1 MSGTNCNNIV
11 DTAVEA
17 TSSTNNHHQPS
28 SSSSSSTFLA
38 SENLCG
44 QTLLSLVGK
53 GHSILANI
61 RILSERVP
69 CAFLA
74 AASLDNKRENNGG
87 NGKRGSSAA
96 RSSSTSSDG
105 LFLNIFGQSSSTA
118 DQSRSKDD
126 NQLNDDGTATS
137 SSNRNDMEEA
147 KKYVPFLFD
156 FSYLHNPE
164 EWEQSLTLPTKTST
178 TTPSGDTNDSNE
190 PDNLLELEREFAINH
205 RASILEYY
213 ELFYSIY
220 NYQKEL
226 NTFIHDLT
234 QGYYIQYTVESVLLD
249 VDGRA
254 LLCESV
260 WLYGVILM
268 LMERLLPVSVHG
280 ANVVLFDFSEYAF
293 SNLTYLTMF

>member
-87 NGKRGSSAA
+87 IGKRGSSAA

-126 NQLNDDGTATS
+126 NQLTDDGTATT
-137 SSNRNDMEEA
+137 SSNRNDMR
-147 KKYVPFLFD
+147 
-156 FSYLHNPE
+156 
-164 EWEQSLTLPTKTST
+164 TSCQLQCLQKDRK
-178 TTPSGDTNDSNE
+178 GAACFAQIQARQHACHGYGNYDIDGGRTN
-190 PDNLLELEREFAINH
+190 
-205 RASILEYY
+205 
-213 ELFYSIY
+213 
-220 NYQKEL
+220 
-226 NTFIHDLT
+226 
-234 QGYYIQYTVESVLLD
+234 
-249 VDGRA
+249 
-254 LLCESV
+254 
-260 WLYGVILM
+260 M
-268 LMERLLPVSVHG
+268 
-280 ANVVLFDFSEYAF
+280 
-293 SNLTYLTMF
+293 

>member
-1 MSGTNCNNIV
+1 
-11 DTAVEA
+11 
-17 TSSTNNHHQPS
+17 
-28 SSSSSSTFLA
+28 
-38 SENLCG
+38 
-44 QTLLSLVGK
+44 
-53 GHSILANI
+53 
-61 RILSERVP
+61 
-69 CAFLA
+69 
-74 AASLDNKRENNGG
+74 
-87 NGKRGSSAA
+87 
-96 RSSSTSSDG
+96 
-105 LFLNIFGQSSSTA
+105 
-118 DQSRSKDD
+118 
-126 NQLNDDGTATS
+126 
-137 SSNRNDMEEA
+137 MEEA

-164 EWEQSLTLPTKTST
+164 EWEQSLTLPTTTTTTTTST

-268 LMERLLPVSVHG
+268 LMERLLPVSVHS
-280 ANVVLFDFSEYAF
+280 ATVHIVVLFAFSEYAF
-293 SNLTYLTMF
+293 SN

>member
-1 MSGTNCNNIV
+1 MSGTNCNIV
-11 DTAVEA
+11 DNTAAEA
-17 TSSTNNHHQPS
+17 TSSTNNHHQP

-74 AASLDNKRENNGG
+74 AASLDKRENNGG

-96 RSSSTSSDG
+96 RSSSASSSSDG
-105 LFLNIFGQSSSTA
+105 LFLNILGQSSSTA

-126 NQLNDDGTATS
+126 NQLTDDGTATS

-164 EWEQSLTLPTKTST
+164 EWEQSLTLPTTST
-178 TTPSGDTNDSNE
+178 TIPAGDTNDSNE

-234 QGYYIQYTVESVLLD
+234 QGYYIQYTVESVL
-249 VDGRA
+249 
-254 LLCESV
+254 
-260 WLYGVILM
+260 
-268 LMERLLPVSVHG
+268 
-280 ANVVLFDFSEYAF
+280 
-293 SNLTYLTMF
+293 